1 MKRGANIAAL
11 LAVVSSVSGA
21 TAPLNE
27 VVVTPKNEREYDFSI
42 SLSGRSGPR
51 TFVVYAPDRVKG
63 DCVLGFSI
71 AELKTTSGIVI
82 YSQSMELAP
91 TKKLMEIRTEIGDP
105 AHVLKLSLNYYCPGN
120 HVLDGTQ
127 YVFSS
132 ADWQSSGRMQ

>member
-1 MKRGANIAAL
+1 MKRSANIVAL
-11 LAVVSSVSGA
+11 LAAMSSVSSA
-21 TAPLNE
+21 TAPLNQ

-42 SLSGRSGPR
+42 SLSGMTGSR

-71 AELKTTSGIVI
+71 AELKTTSGNVV
-82 YSQSMELAP
+82 YSQSMELTP

-105 AHVLKLSLNYYCPGN
+105 THVLKVSLNYYCPGS

-127 YVFSS
+127 YVFST
-132 ADWQSSGRMQ
+132 ADWQKSGRMQ